1 MLFVEQVPIMYLLN
15 RSEYILHIEKL
26 TRDEVYFKADRPV
39 EGVTVKEKIT
49 LMFDYKNIVIVFTV
63 EVKTMDINS
72 PHFITTMPDVLYKN
86 LERSYSRVSIP
97 EDIQVQFSFVEDR
110 YFLPLHRIV
119 DRKPEDSGDLL
130 PDLDSSNFNDI
141 MAHMGSWIQEYVD
154 DYKLVLFKDAK
165 LQSLEEQVL
174 AATGKTLYLPS
185 MQDQFPALGDDPKNI
200 LINEAIFKQYLKHT
214 CSDEA
219 QVDDVIVQFLKDKQS
234 TGFLSEAWVPMLFQG
249 YTIGYIHIW
258 LQKEGKP
265 PFDYKL
271 IETLYKYMNSLVH
284 ALQESGYFESCRLKD
299 KFIKVTAM
307 DISASGLRFAFPH
320 LPISSF
326 LQPDTKISIELITS
340 KRTIHIGAKIAR
352 QYKEKNTDFF
362 GCRFLDIT
370 PEDMRFLFEHIYGKS
385 ITEAETSLIFGQV

>member
-26 TRDEVYFKADRPV
+26 TRDEVYFKADRPI

-63 EVKTMDINS
+63 EVKTMDIKTA
-72 PHFITTMPDVLYKN
+72 HFIATMPDVLYKN

-97 EDIQVQFSFVEDR
+97 DDIQIQFAFVEDR
-110 YFLPLHRIV
+110 YFLPFHKIV
-119 DRKPEDSGDLL
+119 GRESEDSGDLL
-130 PDLDSSNFNDI
+130 PNLDSSNFNDI
-141 MAHMGSWIQEYVD
+141 MAHLGSWIQEYVD
-154 DYKLVLFKDAK
+154 DYKLVLFKDAN
-165 LQSLEEQVL
+165 LQSLEEQVV

-200 LINEAIFKQYLKHT
+200 LINEAIFNQHLKHT
-214 CSDEA
+214 NPNTA
-219 QVDDVIVQFLKDKQS
+219 NDVMVQFLKDKQS
-234 TGFLSEAWVPMLFQG
+234 TGILSDAWVPMLFQG

-258 LQKEGKP
+258 IQKEGKP

-271 IETLYKYMNSLVH
+271 IETLYKYMSSLVH

-326 LQPDTKISIELITS
+326 LRPDSKISLKLITS
-340 KRTIHIGAKIAR
+340 KRTIHIGAKIVR
-352 QYKEKNTDFF
+352 QYKEKNMDFF

-370 PEDMRFLFEHIYGKS
+370 PEDMRFLFEYIYGKS
-385 ITEAETSLIFGQV
+385 ITEAETSLILGQV